1 MARKPPAK
9 NPVVSMLP
17 HQEELFWRDDLRRCA
32 AIWRRQGR
40 KSTTLA
46 NIALRRM
53 MEKRGHTCIFG
64 SAAVLI
70 GGEFLR
76 KEVGTWQQFIKTMQ
90 RVALENKMLAESNA
104 ENLDIDAV
112 CDLFEH
118 SKLEVKIWHD
128 NTTFSRSIVVACNPD
143 TAVGWTGD
151 IFLDE
156 VGRIADYKDVL
167 EAVLPFMDNNPDY
180 ILRMATTP
188 PPDDTH
194 YSWEYLVPPTEDY
207 PVNARGNW
215 YRAQSGIWVHRA
227 DIFDTGAGGLPLF
240 DPDSGERIT
249 PEEHRKKAFDKTA
262 WDRNYGC
269 RFVRGGVAAVSL
281 AALATAMERGKGQCF
296 ASNITEEIT
305 L

>member
-1 MARKPPAK
+1 MAKSPA
-9 NPVVSMLP
+9 NSSPVVTMLP

-53 MEKRGHTCIFG
+53 MERKNHTCIFG

-76 KEVGTWQQFIKTMQ
+76 KEVQTWKQFITAMHSLAAAQ
-90 RVALENKMLAESNA
+90 HLRAESNA
-104 ENLDIDAV
+104 DDLDVDAA

-128 NTTFSRSIVVACNPD
+128 KTSYSRSVVVACNPD

-167 EAVLPFMDNNPDY
+167 EAVLPFMDNNPEF

-194 YSWEYLVPPTEDY
+194 YSWEYLVPPTEDFV
-207 PVNARGNW
+207 VNPRGNW

-227 DIFDTGAGGLPLF
+227 DVFDTCAAGLALF
-240 DPDSGERIT
+240 DPDSGQPIT

-262 WDRNYGC
+262 WDRNYAC
-269 RFVRGGVAAVSL
+269 RFVRGGVAAISI
-281 AALATAMERGKGQCF
+281 AALQTAMLKGV
-296 ASNITEEIT
+296 ITCSAENVTDEIV

>member
-1 MARKPPAK
+1 MSRSPGKPIIQ
-9 NPVVSMLP
+9 MLP

-40 KSTTLA
+40 KSTTLS

-53 MEKRGHTCIFG
+53 MERNNHTCIFG

-76 KEVGTWQQFIKTMQ
+76 KEVTTWKFAIGKMRGMAAAQKMQ
-90 RVALENKMLAESNA
+90 ATSTFDDLP
-104 ENLDIDAV
+104 DIEAM
-112 CDLFEH
+112 CDVFEH

-128 NTTFSRSIVVACNPD
+128 KTTYSRSVVVACNPD

-167 EAVLPFMDNNPDY
+167 EAVLPFMDNNPEF

-194 YSWEYLVPPTEDY
+194 YSWEYLVPPSEEFV
-207 PVNARGNW
+207 VNPRGNW
-215 YRAQSGIWVHRA
+215 YRTQSGIWVHRA
-227 DIFDTGAGGLPLF
+227 DVFDTCAAGLALF
-240 DPDSGERIT
+240 DPDSGEKTT

-262 WDRNYGC
+262 WDRNYAC
-269 RFVRGGVAAVSL
+269 RFVRGGVAAISIAALQNAMAKGRGVCL
-281 AALATAMERGKGQCF
+281 AANVTD
-296 ASNITEEIT
+296 EIVP
-305 L
+305 